1 MKKNNFYTLDNDID
15 FIYLIQLFWKEK
27 ILILCISII
36 FGVLGYLY
44 SSAQLKEFKTEIKI
58 KNPYE
63 ELFLNYKIFKNENN
77 EKFSNKNYEG
87 DEKKFVNIFQQ
98 NFISLD
104 NVAVF
109 LEQSK
114 EFDNLKA
121 ILKSKNITP
130 QQYFNNKLILI
141 KETTF
146 TKYFLLFNNELDGIM
161 FLNNYIDYINK
172 KTIFEITELIKL
184 KILSEKYRLE
194 KEYKKAK
201 IANIEIPSL
210 NTNSQN
216 LIEGFSY
223 FIEGFSYFQGSKILL
238 LELDE
243 LDMKLARL
251 EKDPINYSPILEK
264 ASIVNN
270 ISKRLY
276 IYYPGGFFFGIFFSF
291 VIVFFKTALNK
302 NNKYF
307 SI

>member
-58 KNPYE
+58 KNPHE
-63 ELFLNYKIFKNENN
+63 ELFLNYKIFKDENN
-77 EKFSNKNYEG
+77 EKFPNKNYEST
-87 DEKKFVNIFQQ
+87 EKKFVNIFQQ

-121 ILKSKNITP
+121 ILKSENITP
-130 QQYFNNKLILI
+130 QQYFNNKLSLI
-141 KETTF
+141 KEKETTF

-161 FLNNYIDYINK
+161 FLNNYADYINK
-172 KTIFEITELIKL
+172 KTTFEIKEMIKL
-184 KILSEKYRLE
+184 QLLSAKYRVE
-194 KEYKKAK
+194 QEYKKAK
-201 IANIEIPSL
+201 IANIEVPIL
-210 NTNSQN
+210 NAKSN
-216 LIEGFSY
+216 EFSY
-223 FIEGFSYFQGSKILL
+223 LEGSKILL
-238 LELDE
+238 LELNNI
-243 LDMKLARL
+243 DMKLTSL
-251 EKDPINYSPILEK
+251 EKDLINNYLVLDK

-270 ISKRLY
+270 ISKRSY

-291 VIVFFKTALNK
+291 VIFFLKTVLQK
-302 NNKYF
+302 Q
-307 SI
+307 